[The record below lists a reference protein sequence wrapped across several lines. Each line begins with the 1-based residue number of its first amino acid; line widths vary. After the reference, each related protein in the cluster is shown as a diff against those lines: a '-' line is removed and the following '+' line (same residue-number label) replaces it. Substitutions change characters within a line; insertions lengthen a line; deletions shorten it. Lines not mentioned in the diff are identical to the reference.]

1 MALELAAEAR
11 TPVSYLA
18 DTADVRPAAAEDLA
32 FALLP

>member
-11 TPVSYLA
+11 TPVSYLVDSA
-18 DTADVRPAAAEDLA
+18 AVRPAAAEDLA